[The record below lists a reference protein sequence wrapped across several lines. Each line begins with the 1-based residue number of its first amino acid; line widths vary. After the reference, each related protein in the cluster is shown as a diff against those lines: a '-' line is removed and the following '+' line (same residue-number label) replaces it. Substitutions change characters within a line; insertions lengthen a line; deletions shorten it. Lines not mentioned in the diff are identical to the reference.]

1 MKKKLFIM
9 ALFLIVMTIV
19 ATGCGKGDQASSD
32 KADSL
37 SDSVKVAVY
46 KGTSSQVV
54 KNLGKDYTVKEY
66 DNLLNLEKAVERGAY
81 DVAVMPTTDAD
92 WLYGKTGRE
101 LKILS
106 PVSMGGLY
114 LLSNNYVLENP
125 KMSNFVR
132 KTIYVTGE
140 RSTGAKV
147 FEYLMME
154 AGIGSSSY
162 KIKVLDSYE
171 EVEKAINDYGN
182 FAIVEQPFAKKY
194 LKNRSVVKVM
204 DLEQAWKKATDLELP
219 MDVLVC
225 SKEFYKNRS
234 DDVSL
239 VLADYEKA
247 TEKVAGKSGRPVF
260 YGASNRGCSLV
271 KAFNKEIVK
280 NVPGLF
286 NGKDGSKIYYL
297 EK

>member
-9 ALFLIVMTIV
+9 TLILVIMTM
-19 ATGCGKGDQASSD
+19 AAAGCGKGDQESAD

-37 SDSVKVAVY
+37 SDSVKVVAY
-46 KGTSSQVV
+46 KGTSSKVV
-54 KNLGKDYTVKEY
+54 QNLGKDYDVKEY
-66 DNLLNLEKAVERGAY
+66 DNLLNLEKAVERGSY
-81 DVAVMPTTDAD
+81 DVAVMPTADAD
-92 WLYGKTGRE
+92 WLYGATGKE

-114 LLSNNYVLENP
+114 LLSNNYILENP
-125 KMSNFVR
+125 KMSNFIG

-162 KIKVLDSYE
+162 KIKVLDSYD

-182 FAIVEQPFAKKY
+182 FAIVEEPFAKKY
-194 LKNRSVVKVM
+194 LKSQSVVKVM
-204 DLEQAWKKATDLELP
+204 DLEEAWQKATDLDLP

-225 SKEFYKNRS
+225 SKDFYKNRS
-234 DDVSL
+234 NDVSL
-239 VLADYEKA
+239 VLEDYEKA
-247 TEKVAGKSGRPVF
+247 TGKVSGKSGRPVF
-260 YGASNRGCSLV
+260 YGTSNRGCSLV
-271 KAFNKEIVK
+271 KAFNNEMVN
-280 NVPGLF
+280 NVSGLF